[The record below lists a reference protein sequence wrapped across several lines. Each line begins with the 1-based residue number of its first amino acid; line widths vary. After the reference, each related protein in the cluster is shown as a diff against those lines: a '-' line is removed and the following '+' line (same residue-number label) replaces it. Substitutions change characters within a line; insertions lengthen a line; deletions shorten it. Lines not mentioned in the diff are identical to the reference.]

1 MSKSI
6 IGILPT
12 ETTINYCGD
21 EWKDNLFIS
30 ERENLIMQLNL
41 CYDNDI
47 PILGICVGQ
56 NNIARDLGG
65 TTQHTKTIKE
75 CPGLEKVAFCEDG
88 YYDIIETKNKTFYI
102 GVRFHPESLY
112 KIDESHNRIFKEF
125 INTCQEKNYEK

>member
-41 CYDNDI
+41 FDDNDI

-65 TTQHTKTIKE
+65 TT
-75 CPGLEKVAFCEDG
+75 
-88 YYDIIETKNKTFYI
+88 
-102 GVRFHPESLY
+102 
-112 KIDESHNRIFKEF
+112 
-125 INTCQEKNYEK
+125 